1 MLYPATDTVSPRVES
16 RTAYPTDTTP
26 EEWAIIAP
34 FLCSVATTGRPRA
47 WPENDIDNAILY
59 VLRGGIA
66 WALLPRTFP
75 PYQTVYRWFRH
86 WTQKGV
92 WILAMDAIRA
102 RLRVALGRQEL
113 PTAASIDSQSIKTG
127 PGARDTGYDGGK
139 KVKGRRRHL
148 VVDAN
153 GLLLWAVVTPAN
165 RSEQTE
171 ASSSIPTIADRFPT
185 ITRIWADGGFSGE
198 PLRLV
203 ADTKNSVLEIVEKL
217 VGQIGFAPLPR
228 RWVIERTFSWLC
240 RCRRLARD
248 YEVTIESATG
258 FLYLAALALMTRQL
272 AKNAVGPW
280 PKKRAEQL

>member
-1 MLYPATDTVSPRVES
+1 MPSAHDCVS
-16 RTAYPTDTTP
+16 
-26 EEWAIIAP
+26 
-34 FLCSVATTGRPRA
+34 
-47 WPENDIDNAILY
+47 
-59 VLRGGIA
+59 
-66 WALLPRTFP
+66 
-75 PYQTVYRWFRH
+75 
-86 WTQKGV
+86 
-92 WILAMDAIRA
+92 
-102 RLRVALGRQEL
+102 LGRQEL

-185 ITRIWADGGFSGE
+185 ITRIWADGGFGGE

-203 ADTKNSVLEIVEKL
+203 ADTKNIVLEIVEKL

-228 RWVIERTFSWLC
+228 RWVIER
-240 RCRRLARD
+240 
-248 YEVTIESATG
+248 TIESATG

-280 PKKRAEQL
+280 PKKRAKQL